1 MFGRKYAKNSSV
13 RMFLVQRYTWNMTNS
28 IEGKY
33 LLPFS
38 CILLRMHATLLNG
51 VQLEQSKDLRQF
63 KGGTGPW
70 EATEQQLTSFF
81 LFHLR
86 FLLLL
91 QAAGSQH
98 GYCFQTWS
106 R

>member
-1 MFGRKYAKNSSV
+1 MQKTPVCGMY
-13 RMFLVQRYTWNMTNS
+13 LVQRYTWNMTNS

-70 EATEQQLTSFF
+70 EATEQQLTSFCQNLPIKQESTGTSTF
-81 LFHLR
+81 NRILCIY
-86 FLLLL
+86 LLLFIIYL
-91 QAAGSQH
+91 
-98 GYCFQTWS
+98 
-106 R
+106 